1 MGWIEIRNKIT
12 QLSEKYRYV
21 LIVLLAG
28 LILLLLPDK
37 QQKQEYVQL
46 ESETAHQETVSL
58 QESLSDI
65 LSKIHGA
72 GKVQVLLSQAA
83 GERIVYQTDED
94 SVTGD
99 SGMDMHRQTVIIT
112 SSDREEA
119 GLIQQ
124 VHPPVYQGA
133 IVLCQG
139 ADSAAVRL
147 SIVEAVAN
155 ATGLS
160 TDKITVLK
168 MK

>member
-1 MGWIEIRNKIT
+1 MGWIEIRDKIT
-12 QLSEKYRYV
+12 QIYRKYRYV

-28 LILLLLPDK
+28 IILLLLPERD
-37 QQKQEYVQL
+37 QKQEYTATVRETISQ
-46 ESETAHQETVSL
+46 ESMSL
-58 QESLSDI
+58 QESLSNI
-65 LSKIHGA
+65 LSKIQGA
-72 GKVQVLLSQAA
+72 GKVEVLLSQAA

-99 SGMDMHRQTVIIT
+99 SGQDIRLETVII
-112 SSDREEA
+112 SGANREES

-124 VHPPVYQGA
+124 TYSPVYQGA

-139 ADSAAVRL
+139 ADSASVRL